1 MNVIA
6 LSLSSCNGVRRTTLQ
21 GGGGVVGGGVV
32 VSGGV
37 LTDATGPVG
46 DGEFGG
52 LAVVSGGPVVIGC
65 DVGGA
70 TKSGK
75 YCKEVNNFTFLMQI
89 LRFISAC
96 LFLSPVHFTINLET

>member
-46 DGEFGG
+46 DGDVMFGDAVGDVVVCGG
-52 LAVVSGGPVVIGC
+52 LAVLSGGPVVIGC
-65 DVGGA
+65 VVSGA
-70 TKSGK
+70 KKSGK
-75 YCKEVNNFTFLMQI
+75 YSK
-89 LRFISAC
+89 
-96 LFLSPVHFTINLET
+96 